1 MNSDNIIKDLSA
13 NSKIF
18 LPFDELD
25 NILSFSKI
33 ILEQNTLISDF
44 IRILAID
51 NLIVVQEKTNKNE
64 ILLHHFKDEAKA
76 RDFVNERLDTY
87 ERMWDGCGCKVN
99 YYD

>member
-1 MNSDNIIKDLSA
+1 MNLDYIIKDLST

-18 LPFDELD
+18 LPFDELN

-33 ILEQNTLISDF
+33 IFEQNTLISDF
-44 IRILAID
+44 IRILAIND
-51 NLIVVQEKTNKNE
+51 LIVVQEKTNKDE
-64 ILLHHFKDEAKA
+64 IILHNFKDETKA
-76 RDFVNERLDTY
+76 RDFVTERLDIY